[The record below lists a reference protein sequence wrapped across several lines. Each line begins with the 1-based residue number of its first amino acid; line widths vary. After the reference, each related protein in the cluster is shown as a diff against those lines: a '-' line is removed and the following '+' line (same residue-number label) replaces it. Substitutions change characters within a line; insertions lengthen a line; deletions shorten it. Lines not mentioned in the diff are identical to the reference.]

1 MVVRKVVARASTA
14 NYADTKPIKKLTAK
28 QALVAYDVVVSKIV
42 TVRGQ
47 RVMFAQDLAELYGV
61 ETRV

>member
-1 MVVRKVVARASTA
+1 VVVRKVVARASTA